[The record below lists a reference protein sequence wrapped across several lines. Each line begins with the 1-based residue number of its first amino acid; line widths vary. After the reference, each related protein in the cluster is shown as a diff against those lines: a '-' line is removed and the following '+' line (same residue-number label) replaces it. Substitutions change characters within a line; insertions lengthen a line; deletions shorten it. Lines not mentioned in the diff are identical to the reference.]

1 MATPEQ
7 FRKLSWRLADA
18 QERERTRIARQ
29 MHDDLGQ
36 TLTVLKMNC
45 AWLAEKACK
54 EPAQAEEKLKS
65 TLALADQAIRASRQ
79 ISSELRPGILSL
91 GISAAAEWMAED
103 FSERTGIRCEAQIS
117 DNDELTDDVAAAELF
132 RILQQAFENIRLHA
146 EAMLVKLTLVHSGSQ
161 LIIRLQ
167 DDGKGITE
175 AQISDPHS
183 LGILEMNERA
193 ARIGGAFSIQGSPG
207 AGTTVTIFAPVRR

>member
-1 MATPEQ
+1 MATTEQ
-7 FRKLSWRLADA
+7 FQKLSWRLADS
-18 QERERTRIARQ
+18 QERERTRVARQ

-54 EPAQAEEKLKS
+54 NPAEAEEKLKS
-65 TLALADQAIRASRQ
+65 ALALADQAIRASRR

-91 GISAAAEWMAED
+91 GISAAAEWLAED
-103 FSERTGIRCEAQIS
+103 FSERTGIQCDAQIS
-117 DNDELTDDVAAAELF
+117 DNDELTDDTAAAELF
-132 RILQQAFENIRLHA
+132 RILQQGFDNIRLHA
-146 EAMLVKLTLVHSGSQ
+146 DAMLVKLTLVHSGSQ
-161 LIIRLQ
+161 LIVRLQ
-167 DDGKGITE
+167 DDGRGITE
-175 AQISDPHS
+175 EQISDPGS

>member
-7 FRKLSWRLADA
+7 FRKLSWRLTDA

-45 AWLAEKACK
+45 AWLVEKADK
-54 EPAQAEEKLKS
+54 EPEAAAEKLKAS
-65 TLALADQAIRASRQ
+65 LALADQAIRSSRK

-91 GISAAAEWMAED
+91 GIGAAAEWMAED
-103 FSERTGIRCEAQIS
+103 FSERTGIRCEAHVS
-117 DNDELTDDVAAAELF
+117 ENDELTDDAAAAELF

-146 EAMLVKLTLVHSGSQ
+146 GAMLVKLTLVHSGSQ

-167 DDGKGITE
+167 DDGRGITE
-175 AQISDPHS
+175 EQISDPRS

-193 ARIGGAFSIQGSPG
+193 ARIGGAFSIQGNPG
-207 AGTTVTIFAPVRR
+207 SGTTVTIFAPVRR

>member
-1 MATPEQ
+1 MATSEQ

-18 QERERTRIARQ
+18 QERERTSIARQ

-36 TLTVLKMNC
+36 TLTILKMNC
-45 AWLAEKACK
+45 AWLVEKAAG
-54 EPAQAEEKLKS
+54 EPAAAAEKLKAS
-65 TLALADQAIRASRQ
+65 LELADQAIRASRK

-103 FSERTGIRCEAQIS
+103 FTQRTGIRCEAQIAE
-117 DNDELTDDVAAAELF
+117 NDELTDDAAAAELF
-132 RILQQAFENIRLHA
+132 RILQQGFENVRMHA
-146 EAMLVKLTLVHSGSQ
+146 EATLVKLTLVHSGSQ

-175 AQISDPHS
+175 SQISDPRS

-207 AGTTVTIFAPVRR
+207 AGTTVTIFAPARR

>member
-7 FRKLSWRLADA
+7 FRKLAWRLADA

-36 TLTVLKMNC
+36 TLTILKMNC
-45 AWLAEKACK
+45 AWLVDKACK
-54 EPAQAEEKLKS
+54 EPEEAAEKLKAS
-65 TLALADQAIRASRQ
+65 LALADQAIRSSRK

-117 DNDELTDDVAAAELF
+117 DNDELTDDTAAAELF

-146 EAMLVKLTLVHSGSQ
+146 GAMLVNLTLVHSGSQ

-167 DDGKGITE
+167 DDGRGITE
-175 AQISDPHS
+175 EQIADPSS

-193 ARIGGAFSIQGSPG
+193 ARIGGAFSIQGTPG

>member
-1 MATPEQ
+1 
-7 FRKLSWRLADA
+7 
-18 QERERTRIARQ
+18 

-45 AWLAEKACK
+45 AWLAEKAAK
-54 EPAQAEEKLKS
+54 EPAEAEEKLKS
-65 TLALADQAIRASRQ
+65 ALALADQAIRASRK

-103 FSERTGIRCEAQIS
+103 FSERTGIRCDAQIS
-117 DNDELTDDVAAAELF
+117 DNDELTDDSAAAELF

-167 DDGKGITE
+167 DDGRGITE
-175 AQISDPHS
+175 AEIGDPRS